1 MPASPAGAEGHGRLS
16 AAREG
21 NLRLDLK
28 RTERAV
34 KGLGRL
40 GLLFFLVFFAC
51 LLDSCV
57 ARFREPLFTV
67 NLLPGES
74 ARVDGMLD
82 PEVKEIA
89 QLEVQTDD
97 TSVRLRL
104 ERLQRGFWLG
114 GTMWAGEVTVDS
126 AASPGAREVRVRRR
140 EKPPEE
146 PPVGAWR
153 VVVHADADSLRSSRL
168 SFLHRHFG
176 IAPGL
181 AALACVP
188 FLVWVLL
195 LSFLLG
201 RRRERLLAAQGFA
214 EIFLSRSLPG
224 GTEVFFELF
233 GQAGIAPG
241 GTVAILDREGRV
253 IAAARIEKTDG
264 RNAVA
269 FAAGLFG
276 PLPPGAGVRLAA
288 RDIASA
294 PEEAEG

>member
-1 MPASPAGAEGHGRLS
+1 M
-16 AAREG
+16 
-21 NLRLDLK
+21 DLE
-28 RTERAV
+28 RTERAI
-34 KGLGRL
+34 KILGRL
-40 GLLFFLVFFAC
+40 GLVLFLVFFAC

-74 ARVDGMLD
+74 AWVDGMLD

-89 QLEVQTDD
+89 QLEAESDD
-97 TSVRLRL
+97 ASVRLRL

-114 GTMWAGEVTVDS
+114 GTMWVGEVTVDP
-126 AASPGAREVRVRRR
+126 AASPGARELRVRRR

-153 VVVHADADSLRSSRL
+153 VVVHADADSWRRSRL

-181 AALACVP
+181 AALGCVP

-195 LSFLLG
+195 LGFLRG
-201 RRRERLLAAQGFA
+201 RRRERLLAARGFA
-214 EIFLSRSLPG
+214 EIFLSRSVPG

-241 GTVAILDREGRV
+241 GTVAILDREGRT

-269 FAAGLFG
+269 FASGLFG
-276 PLPPGAGVRLAA
+276 PLPPGAGVRLAVLDVSP
-288 RDIASA
+288 R
-294 PEEAEG
+294 PERSGRAGSTERGDV